1 MGKRNSLSAALGE
14 GGSQKKGECR
24 KKGKMITEKA
34 IEKGVNEK
42 KNVGEDKERRGR
54 C

>member
-1 MGKRNSLSAALGE
+1 
-14 GGSQKKGECR
+14 
-24 KKGKMITEKA
+24 MITEKA

-54 C
+54 CQLQSRFANDGG